1 MNLGEWLSSVPRW
14 EDSPWGKEFMKLN
27 GKFQTGQIINATR
40 EELEHYLVVLA
51 NGGSSLKDPD
61 IQAYMIVIR
70 ELIQLRVT
78 KEAADKSSESN
89 KKSRRIAWFAV
100 VISALSLITTLGTAI
115 FKKTVNNIPIPSV
128 TVQAP
133 SLITTNVITI
143 VTTNK
148 P

>member
-1 MNLGEWLSSVPRW
+1 
-14 EDSPWGKEFMKLN
+14 MKLN